1 MSNVKN
7 DIKWKTNKKKMMRM
21 IFLKTNLYSKGV
33 VVVAVAVVVALSQ
46 TLISSSLQRV
56 VRTDWWGIVRNCVVG
71 V

>member
-1 MSNVKN
+1 
-7 DIKWKTNKKKMMRM
+7 MMRM
-21 IFLKTNLYSKGV
+21 IFLKTNLYSKGVV

-56 VRTDWWGIVRNCVVG
+56 VRTDWWGIIRNCVVG

>member
-33 VVVAVAVVVALSQ
+33 VVAAVAVVVSLSQ
-46 TLISSSLQRV
+46 TFISSSLQRV

>member
-33 VVVAVAVVVALSQ
+33 VVVAVAVVVSLSQ
-46 TLISSSLQRV
+46 TFISSSLQRV

>member
-33 VVVAVAVVVALSQ
+33 VVVAAVVVSLSQ
-46 TLISSSLQRV
+46 TFISSSLQRV

>member
-1 MSNVKN
+1 
-7 DIKWKTNKKKMMRM
+7 MMRM

>member
-1 MSNVKN
+1 
-7 DIKWKTNKKKMMRM
+7 MMRM

-33 VVVAVAVVVALSQ
+33 VVVAAVVVSLSQ
-46 TLISSSLQRV
+46 TFISSSLQRV

>member
-1 MSNVKN
+1 
-7 DIKWKTNKKKMMRM
+7 MMRM

-33 VVVAVAVVVALSQ
+33 VVAVAVVVSLSQ
-46 TLISSSLQRV
+46 TFISSSLQRV

>member
-33 VVVAVAVVVALSQ
+33 VVAAVVVSLSQ
-46 TLISSSLQRV
+46 TFISSSLQRV

>member
-1 MSNVKN
+1 
-7 DIKWKTNKKKMMRM
+7 MMRM

-33 VVVAVAVVVALSQ
+33 VVAAVVVALSQ

-56 VRTDWWGIVRNCVVG
+56 VRTDWWSIIRNCVVG

>member
-1 MSNVKN
+1 
-7 DIKWKTNKKKMMRM
+7 MMRM

-33 VVVAVAVVVALSQ
+33 VVAAVVVALSQ

>member
-7 DIKWKTNKKKMMRM
+7 DIKWNTNKKKMMRM

-33 VVVAVAVVVALSQ
+33 VVVAVAVVVSLSQ
-46 TLISSSLQRV
+46 TFISSSLQRV